1 VREPVSW
8 TPSAPSSHAPA
19 PSPAPAPEPA
29 ASSAPEDAGPPK
41 RGWWARRLMGD
52 K

>member
-8 TPSAPSSHAPA
+8 TPAAPTSHAPA
-19 PSPAPAPEPA
+19 PTPAPAPEPA
-29 ASSAPEDAGPPK
+29 ASSEAADAGPPK